1 MLNQLIAEATECDFK
16 SALETKRPK
25 SWLKSVSA
33 FSNGIGGTLFFGIDD
48 SHAVVGLSDPQSDAE
63 AISRLIKERITPLP
77 QFVLTPICESG
88 KYILIL
94 TVASG
99 HSTPYYY
106 KADGVMEAYIRI
118 GNESVIAPD
127 YIVNELILKGTHQ
140 SFDSLFT
147 NEKKSDY
154 SFTLLE
160 ATYRERTGNRFEP
173 SDYVSFGLADK
184 DGFLTNAGKLLT
196 DQHTVYNSRLFCT
209 RWNGLEKGSIFDDAL
224 DDKEYEG
231 NLIYLLQSGC
241 EFIRNNSKVRF
252 EKKAHYRVD
261 KPDFA
266 DRAVTEALVNAL
278 IHRDYIILGS
288 EIHID
293 LYDDRVE
300 IVSPGGMFEGP
311 PIQECDIRSIRSVRR
326 NPVIADLFHRMKY
339 MERRGSGLKKII
351 SETEKLPGYTE
362 QLKPEFFST
371 ATDFRVV
378 LKNVNYNLVLCTHQ
392 DNHQVTH
399 QDNHQVTIPEQILS
413 FCSLPRSKKEIA
425 EFCGYR
431 DLRNFTLH
439 YINPLLETGQLV
451 MTIPEKPK
459 SRNQRYIASI
469 SQ

>member
-1 MLNQLIAEATECDFK
+1 MISQLI
-16 SALETKRPK
+16 
-25 SWLKSVSA
+25 
-33 FSNGIGGTLFFGIDD
+33 
-48 SHAVVGLSDPQSDAE
+48 AE

-77 QFVLTPICESG
+77 QFILTPVCESG

-99 HSTPYYY
+99 RSTPYYY
-106 KADGVMEAYIRI
+106 KANGVMEAYIRI

-140 SFDSLFT
+140 SFDSLIT

-209 RWNGLEKGSIFDDAL
+209 RWNGLEKGSIFDDAI

-293 LYDDRVE
+293 MYDDRVE

-326 NPVIADLFHRMKY
+326 NPVIADLFHRIKY

-362 QLKPEFFST
+362 QLKPEFFSS

-378 LKNVNYNLVLCTHQ
+378 LKNVNYNLVPC
-392 DNHQVTH
+392 TH

-459 SRNQRYIASI
+459 SRNQRYVTSI